1 MKKGDLISIWQLV
14 KDSKFGKMSSEGKT
28 KYVKMIA
35 KLSPVVK
42 EFETYRETIAEK
54 LMSEHENFKEN
65 LQDAQV
71 YEAYQQDNT
80 KDKPKMTEKQY
91 KEFTKVVEK
100 YNKDFFAAIKEEMDK
115 EVDVKYDKLT
125 PTEFGCFCDSN
136 DFTGEQALMLA
147 AVMCD
152 MD

>member
-14 KDSKFGKMSSEGKT
+14 KDSKFGKMTSEGKT

-65 LQDAQV
+65 LQDAQK
-71 YEAYQQDNT
+71 YEAWMKDNT
-80 KDKPKMTEKQY
+80 LEKPKMTEEEY
-91 KEFTKVVEK
+91 KDFIQVVIE
-100 YNKDFFAAIKEEMDK
+100 YNKSVAAALNEEAEK
-115 EVDVKYDKLT
+115 EVEVKFDKLT
-125 PTEFGCFCDSN
+125 TTEFGCFIDSN
-136 DFTGEQALMLA
+136 DFTTEQAAEIMRLL
-147 AVMCD
+147 CD
-152 MD
+152 QG

>member
-14 KDSKFGKMSSEGKT
+14 KDSKFGKMTSEGKT

-42 EFETYRETIAEK
+42 DFETYRETIAEK

-80 KDKPKMTEKQY
+80 KEKPKMTDKQY

-115 EVDVKYDKLT
+115 EVEVKYDKLT
-125 PTEFGCFCDSN
+125 SDEFVGFCDSN
-136 DFTGEQALMLA
+136 DFTTTQALALSE
-147 AVMCD
+147 VMSSID
-152 MD
+152 